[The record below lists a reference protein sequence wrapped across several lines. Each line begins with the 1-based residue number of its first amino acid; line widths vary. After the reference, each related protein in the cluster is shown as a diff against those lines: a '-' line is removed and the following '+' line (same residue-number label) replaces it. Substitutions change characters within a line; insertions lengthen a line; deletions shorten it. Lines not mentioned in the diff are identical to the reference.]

1 MKEEKSNNRSEK
13 FEDLPLRGIR
23 KAISIGLTQS
33 KAPVPHFYLITEID
47 MEKIIALRKS
57 LNEAQE
63 HVKVTYNDIFI
74 KLTAQTLKEHLYMT
88 SRFMEDK
95 IRRFKNIH
103 LGFAVA
109 IEDGLLVPVIKDCD
123 KKNILDIAAESNTL
137 AEKARTKKLRFHE
150 RQGAVFTVSNL
161 GMYDIE
167 SFSAI
172 INPPES
178 AILAIGSIF
187 KKPVVI
193 NDRIEIR
200 NRMKVTLSCDHR
212 VLDGV
217 IGASF
222 LQNLKINFENPNL
235 DNPDPKKC

>member
-1 MKEEKSNNRSEK
+1 MKEGTSNNHSEE
-13 FEDLPLRGIR
+13 FEDMPLRGIR

-33 KAPVPHFYLITEID
+33 KAPVPHFYLITGMD

-57 LNEAQE
+57 LKETQE
-63 HVKVTYNDIFI
+63 DVKITYNDIFI

-88 SRFMEDK
+88 SRFMGNK
-95 IRRFKNIH
+95 IRTFKNIN

-109 IEDGLLVPVIKDCD
+109 IEDGLLVPVIKNCD
-123 KKNILDIAAESNTL
+123 KKNILDIARES
-137 AEKARTKKLRFHE
+137 KALVDKVKIKKLRFHE
-150 RQGAVFTVSNL
+150 QQGAVFTISNL

-167 SFSAI
+167 NFSAI

-178 AILAIGSIF
+178 AILAIGSII

-200 NRMKVTLSCDHR
+200 HRMKVTLSCDHR
-212 VLDGV
+212 VLDGTM
-217 IGASF
+217 GALF
-222 LQNLKINFENPNL
+222 LKSLKTNFENPSTVK
-235 DNPDPKKC
+235 PKT

>member
-1 MKEEKSNNRSEK
+1 MKEETSNNHSEE

-23 KAISIGLTQS
+23 KAISTGLIQS
-33 KAPVPHFYLITEID
+33 KAPVPHFYLTTEID

-63 HVKVTYNDIFI
+63 DVKISYNDIFI

-88 SRFMEDK
+88 SRFMGDK

-103 LGFAVA
+103 LGFAVTV
-109 IEDGLLVPVIKDCD
+109 EDGLLVPVIKNCD
-123 KKNILDIAAESNTL
+123 KKNILDIAVESKAL
-137 AEKARTKKLRFHE
+137 VEKARTKKLRFYE
-150 RQGAVFTVSNL
+150 RQGAVFTISNL

-178 AILAIGSIF
+178 AILAIGSII
-187 KKPVVI
+187 KKPAVI
-193 NDRIEIR
+193 KERLEIR
-200 NRMKVTLSCDHR
+200 NRMKVTISCDHR
-212 VLDGV
+212 VLDGAM
-217 IGASF
+217 GASF
-222 LQNLKINFENPNL
+222 LQALKTNCENPEIE
-235 DNPDPKKC
+235 K

>member
-1 MKEEKSNNRSEK
+1 MKEETSNNHSEE
-13 FEDLPLRGIR
+13 FEDLPIRGIR
-23 KAISIGLTQS
+23 KAISTGLVQS
-33 KAPVPHFYLITEID
+33 KAPVPHFYLTTEID
-47 MEKIIALRKS
+47 MEKIIALRKT

-63 HVKVTYNDIFI
+63 DVKISYNDIFI
-74 KLTAQTLKEHLYMT
+74 KLTAQTLKDHLYMT
-88 SRFMEDK
+88 SQFMGDK
-95 IRRFKNIH
+95 IRKFNNIH
-103 LGFAVA
+103 LGFAIA
-109 IEDGLLVPVIKDCD
+109 IEDGLLVPVIKDCN
-123 KKNILDIAAESNTL
+123 KKSIVDIAAESKAL

-150 RQGAVFTVSNL
+150 RQGAVFTISNL

-178 AILAIGSIF
+178 AILAIGSII

-193 NDRIEIR
+193 KERVEIR

-212 VLDGV
+212 VLDGA

-222 LQNLKINFENPNL
+222 LQALKANFENPEIE
-235 DNPDPKKC
+235 K

>member
-1 MKEEKSNNRSEK
+1 MKEETSNNHSEE
-13 FEDLPLRGIR
+13 FEDLPIRGIR
-23 KAISIGLTQS
+23 KAISTGLVQS
-33 KAPVPHFYLITEID
+33 KAPVPHFYLTTEID
-47 MEKIIALRKS
+47 MEKIIALRKI

-63 HVKVTYNDIFI
+63 DVKISYNDIFI
-74 KLTAQTLKEHLYMT
+74 KLTAQTLKDHLYMT
-88 SRFMEDK
+88 SQFMGDK
-95 IRRFKNIH
+95 IRKFNNIH
-103 LGFAVA
+103 LGFAIA
-109 IEDGLLVPVIKDCD
+109 IEDGLLVPVIKDCN
-123 KKNILDIAAESNTL
+123 KKSIVDIAAESKAL

-150 RQGAVFTVSNL
+150 RQGAVFTISNL

-178 AILAIGSIF
+178 AILAIGSII

-193 NDRIEIR
+193 KERVEIR

-212 VLDGV
+212 VLDGA

-222 LQNLKINFENPNL
+222 LQALKANFENPEIE
-235 DNPDPKKC
+235 K